1 MLPSWN
7 FSSLA
12 TENES
17 RLCLNWV
24 GLFRTWV
31 ELLYCL
37 LLLLSH
43 FSCVQL
49 YGTPRT
55 VAHQAPLSMGFS
67 RQEHWSGLLFSS
79 PGDSSPPR
87 IGNCVS
93 CIGRQLLY
101 QWATPWETDKLDIT
115 GHLMLLGK
123 SICLCQWFRA
133 SLVPSEQLLE
143 DAWGCPLEAAVDRCG
158 WGDQG
163 LSAALL
169 SSPGC
174 SSTSGC
180 FSLGHSSLICKVKWL
195 EESAWGHFYF
205 DNPLSVWIGLDSV
218 HPAQYEVWL
227 KTGHQLKGD
236 HWFKRKGLA
245 LCESYFPWGR

>member
-24 GLFRTWV
+24 GLFCTWV
-31 ELLYCL
+31 ELLYCS

-49 YGTPRT
+49 CGTPWT

-67 RQEHWSGLLFSS
+67 RQEHWSGLLFPS

-87 IGNCVS
+87 IGTWVS

-101 QWATPWETDKLDIT
+101 QWATPWETDKLDST
-115 GHLMLLGK
+115 RHLMLLGK
-123 SICLCQWFRA
+123 SICLCQWLRA
-133 SLVPSEQLLE
+133 SLVPFR
-143 DAWGCPLEAAVDRCG
+143 ATFGGCLRLPVR
-158 WGDQG
+158 
-163 LSAALL
+163 
-169 SSPGC
+169 SSCWQMRMRRPRLVC
-174 SSTSGC
+174 SSALNTWV
-180 FSLGHSSLICKVKWL
+180 FFNKWL
-195 EESAWGHFYF
+195 LLTGSQLPYLQSEVVGRKCLRPFLLRQPFVCLDRLGFGPPSTVWG
-205 DNPLSVWIGLDSV
+205 LG
-218 HPAQYEVWL
+218 
-227 KTGHQLKGD
+227 
-236 HWFKRKGLA
+236 
-245 LCESYFPWGR
+245 